1 MSSHPAKQASSTAGY
16 NEIPKYRSPYGP
28 KYKTQPR
35 LFSTKFSTLFT
46 VEKAIRWGGSL
57 AVWGGAAG
65 IALLLVGNKIP
76 VVKNDILKKIP
87 IVRGYFIEQD
97 NIPDCDKPF

>member
-1 MSSHPAKQASSTAGY
+1 MVCPYFWIWGCFLAGADC
-16 NEIPKYRSPYGP
+16 R
-28 KYKTQPR
+28 
-35 LFSTKFSTLFT
+35 
-46 VEKAIRWGGSL
+46 GGSL

-65 IALLLVGNKIP
+65 IALLLIGNKIP

-97 NIPDCDKPF
+97 NIPDSDKPF